1 MNKISRL
8 DFIALIRKKIFYIPL
23 LLIVIIIGGFYAG
36 QYTSSSTRSVAG
48 LLTDNISFN
57 DKQIKEIKKSGK
69 AIPAW
74 LSKEQKL
81 MKRIQVSFDKHEWSQ
96 VAKDRIT
103 LIDIDAAYAK
113 KYHITAKEDPGLIY
127 FQRQKL
133 ILQFVKSH
141 NVYPNINNSAL
152 SGLNFTLD
160 TLNILFPEL
169 FVVIIIFMVVGN
181 LTKKYQN
188 KKNVNLLFPLKS
200 NVMDNS
206 KLITSFTAA
215 IVVYFVIIAST
226 LLIGTIFNGLGHFQY
241 PIIFE
246 TAKSIKSIPIWIVLL
261 KTMSLQILGIFAVL
275 LLAQIFSGIFKNT
288 VLTIMITVLVTVFQS
303 VAPIVFTSFYSIM
316 HIIPEMYLTGG
327 FVVNNHIA
335 TITNNHAIT
344 YDQGV
349 LVSIIWIFVLLSIR
363 MSQQKIEKKTS
374 QHLLINDNE

>member
-1 MNKISRL
+1 
-8 DFIALIRKKIFYIPL
+8 